1 MSQHF
6 STARPSARH
15 SSLQPALA
23 ALILLASM
31 SHAQAQSYQLS
42 AYTRSHAADFLHND
56 DKTDFQN
63 FDWLDKPQALT
74 LNSLDTQAQVVSGG
88 KASAK
93 VLASIGM
100 LKAYAFASYPYGY
113 DAQGHLVQYGY
124 GNGTAQASFFDTLVV
139 SSNTLAIGTPVS
151 YRMDFTIN
159 GTLSSPNFEL
169 GGYLSASGIAEMR
182 LRDRESGETSILS
195 WNASTQ
201 ATGVYS
207 LVLNTQVGH
216 TLSINGMLYAGAD
229 VGSYAQTGRSTEAD
243 FYHSAYYQLTP
254 SDSGLN
260 TTGLSGHNFLT
271 TAVPEPASY
280 ALLALGLG
288 LLGFIRRRS

>member
-6 STARPSARH
+6 STARH
-15 SSLQPALA
+15 STQRPALA

-31 SHAQAQSYQLS
+31 SQAQAQSYQLS

-56 DKTDFQN
+56 DKTDYQS
-63 FDWLDKPQALT
+63 FDWLDKPQALA
-74 LNSLDTQAQVVSGG
+74 LNSLDTQALVVSGG

-93 VLASIGM
+93 VLANIGM

-113 DAQGHLVQYGY
+113 NALGQLVQYGY
-124 GNGTAQASFFDTLVV
+124 GNGTAQATFFDTLVV

-151 YRMDFTIN
+151 YRMDLSIN

-182 LRDRESGETSILS
+182 LRDRESGQTSILS
-195 WNASTQ
+195 WDAKTQ
-201 ATGVYS
+201 APGVYS

-216 TLSINGMLYAGAD
+216 TLSINGMLYAEAD
-229 VGSYAQTGRSTEAD
+229 VGSYAQTGRSAEAD
-243 FYHSAYYQLTP
+243 FYHSASYQLRP

-260 TTGLSGHNFLT
+260 TTGLSGHNFLA

-288 LLGFIRRRS
+288 LLAIYRRRG